1 MKRGFTGF
9 IIGAVGVVVA
19 IILLYAVV
27 QPVTNSAIASASANI
42 GGYPTAQ
49 LISLQLPTFIALTA
63 LVTLA
68 ALAIS
73 AFSRG

>member
-9 IIGAVGVVVA
+9 IVGAVGVVIA

-27 QPVTNSAIASASANI
+27 QPVTNTSITSASSNLA
-42 GGYPTAQ
+42 GYPTALLVSQ
-49 LISLQLPTFIALTA
+49 QLPTFIAITA

-68 ALAIS
+68 ALAIG
-73 AFSRG
+73 AFRT

>member
-9 IIGAVGVVVA
+9 IVAAVGVVVA

-27 QPVTNSAIASASANI
+27 QPVINTQIQSTSANLA
-42 GGYPTAQ
+42 GYATAQ
-49 LISLQLPTFIALTA
+49 TVSLQLPVFVALTA

-73 AFSRG
+73 AFRT